1 MSSLVEVLEPAS
13 RDAVDS
19 RTVAIVGG
27 GATGALL
34 ARALIHRTDR
44 DVVLISPDESPGR
57 GVAYGAARPWHILNA
72 RAGAMSICPDDPM
85 HLVRWARAHGH
96 AIEGTDF
103 LPRALY
109 GDYLAAQFAE
119 IVATS
124 GGRLRHHVATAT
136 ALHRDQHGYAVLTDA
151 GPVRAAQVI
160 LAVGN
165 PEQQRLPGISD
176 AAYASPHLVVDP
188 WSACPE
194 PPADEPV
201 LLLGTGL
208 TAVDVA
214 LTLTE
219 NGHRGPI
226 EAISRRGLLPLAHP
240 QLPPSSAHPDLIL
253 DRPLTVRQLLRR
265 VRVAIA
271 AGADWVAVID
281 TLRHQADRL
290 WDEFDDGNRQRF
302 LRHVA
307 RFWDVHRHRMAPPVA
322 ARIAELQEQG
332 TLRFTAGRLQSI
344 EPDPRGGL
352 LVTVAGAAPRR
363 YAAVISCTGPGA
375 LPGSANPFLA
385 SLFRDDV
392 VHPGPYGLGIDT
404 DPDGRVTGADGAGR
418 PGLWLAGPLRR
429 GHSWETTAVP
439 EIRAQVDRL
448 VSALADQSAQ
458 VQLSR

>member
-1 MSSLVEVLEPAS
+1 MSSLVELAVPTHQ
-13 RDAVDS
+13 DAGDG
-19 RTVAIVGG
+19 RTVAIIGG

-34 ARALIHRTDR
+34 ARALILRTDR
-44 DVVLISPDESPGR
+44 EVVLISPEVEPGR

-72 RAGAMSICPDDPM
+72 RAGSMSICPDDPM
-85 HLVRWARAHGH
+85 HLVRWARAQGR

-109 GDYLAAQFAE
+109 GDYLADQFAR
-119 IVATS
+119 ILATS

-136 ALHRDQHGYAVLTDA
+136 ALHQDRYGYAVLTDN
-151 GPVRAAQVI
+151 GPVRADQVI

-165 PEQQRLPGISD
+165 PEQQRLPGISE

-188 WSACPE
+188 WSAHPK
-194 PPADEPV
+194 PAADEPV

-214 LTLTE
+214 LTLNE
-219 NGHRGPI
+219 SGHRGPI
-226 EAISRRGLLPLAHP
+226 EALSRRGLLPLAHP
-240 QLPPSSAHPDLIL
+240 ELPPSSAHPDLIL
-253 DRPLTVRQLLRR
+253 DGGLSLRELLRR

-271 AGADWVAVID
+271 NGADWVAVID

-290 WDEFDDGNRQRF
+290 WDDFDDCNRQRF

-307 RFWDVHRHRMAPPVA
+307 RFWDVHRHRMAPPIA
-322 ARIAELQEQG
+322 ARIAELREQG
-332 TLRFTAGRLQSI
+332 ALRFTSGRVESI
-344 EPDPRGGL
+344 VPDPRGGL
-352 LVTVAGAAPRR
+352 TVKVQGRAAQRFG
-363 YAAVISCTGPGA
+363 AVICCTGPGA

-385 SLFRDDV
+385 SLFRDGV
-392 VHPGPYGLGIDT
+392 VRPGPYGLGIDT
-404 DPDGRVTGADGAGR
+404 DADGSIQ

-448 VSALADQSAQ
+448 VSALSFQTAP
-458 VQLSR
+458 R